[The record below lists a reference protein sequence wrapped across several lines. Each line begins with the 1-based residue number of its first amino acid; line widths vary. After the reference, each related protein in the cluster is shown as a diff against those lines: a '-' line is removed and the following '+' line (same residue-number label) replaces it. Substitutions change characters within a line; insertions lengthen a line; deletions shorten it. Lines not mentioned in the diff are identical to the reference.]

1 MSAGLHL
8 GQRLSQQMALSPQ
21 LQQSL
26 ALLQAP
32 VLELRAMVEL
42 ELVQNPVLEEMA
54 TIEIDADV
62 KISRAEA
69 EVTAADPAE
78 PPADVLFD
86 PATEQHSDEPVDQFA
101 EEMQKLLKLDEEWR
115 DVMSQ
120 GNSINRSSEEDEERR
135 QHMFDSLTS
144 GSSLQEH
151 LLEQVRFSALSTE
164 QKQVAEMLVGN
175 IDDRGYLTSKPA
187 ELTFATGIST
197 NLILEVLTVIQA
209 FEPPG
214 IGARDLRECLMLQL
228 ERAGQTETI
237 EYRILRDF
245 MEELGKRR
253 FPEIAKH
260 LEITPFEVQESAARL
275 ACLDPRPGARFSSTM
290 EQSVVAEITVQQTLI
305 MDEQPSIFPEDIED
319 PVSLVETLLEPDDE
333 VARMVRG
340 RLSIQLR
347 GHLADWRSNRKRE
360 VDPQL
365 LELLA
370 TDLTRIVLGEELLI
384 DTDLLQRI
392 SLSTVARRRLEGV
405 VSRHLPSEEGG
416 PLLIESADR
425 AQANRW
431 LLDDFFPL
439 AEKRQRIEYT
449 VAGNDE
455 FLPQL
460 RINNS
465 YKDLLSEAETSPEV
479 REYIRDKIK
488 AGKFLI
494 KSLNQRQSTIL
505 GIGREIVKRQREFLE
520 KGVEYLR
527 PLTMDQVA
535 AVVGVHETTVSRA
548 VSGKYISTPQG
559 LFELRYFFTS
569 GVATS
574 DGLTVSNT
582 SVKNILLDLVSGENR
597 STPLSDDVLVA
608 KLKEKGIILAR
619 RTVAKYR
626 AELNVLPSHLRR
638 DY

>member
-1 MSAGLHL
+1 
-8 GQRLSQQMALSPQ
+8 
-21 LQQSL
+21 
-26 ALLQAP
+26 
-32 VLELRAMVEL
+32 
-42 ELVQNPVLEEMA
+42 
-54 TIEIDADV
+54 
-62 KISRAEA
+62 
-69 EVTAADPAE
+69 
-78 PPADVLFD
+78 
-86 PATEQHSDEPVDQFA
+86 
-101 EEMQKLLKLDEEWR
+101 
-115 DVMSQ
+115 
-120 GNSINRSSEEDEERR
+120 
-135 QHMFDSLTS
+135 
-144 GSSLQEH
+144 
-151 LLEQVRFSALSTE
+151 
-164 QKQVAEMLVGN
+164 
-175 IDDRGYLTSKPA
+175 
-187 ELTFATGIST
+187 
-197 NLILEVLTVIQA
+197 
-209 FEPPG
+209 
-214 IGARDLRECLMLQL
+214 
-228 ERAGQTETI
+228 
-237 EYRILRDF
+237 
-245 MEELGKRR
+245 
-253 FPEIAKH
+253 
-260 LEITPFEVQESAARL
+260 
-275 ACLDPRPGARFSSTM
+275 M
-290 EQSVVAEITVQQTLI
+290 EQSVVAEITVQKTMI
-305 MDEQPSIFPEDIED
+305 IDEQPSIFPEDIED
-319 PVSLVETLLEPDDE
+319 PVSLVETFLEPDDE

-347 GHLADWRSNRKRE
+347 SHLADWRSNRKRE

-392 SLSTVARRRLEGV
+392 SLSTVARRRLEGI
-405 VSRHLPSEEGG
+405 VSRHIPSKEGA

-431 LLDDFFPL
+431 LLNDFFPL
-439 AEKRQRIEYT
+439 TEKRQRIEYT

-460 RINNS
+460 RISKS

-505 GIGREIVKRQREFLE
+505 GIGREIVKRQREFFE

-597 STPLSDDVLVA
+597 SNPLSDDVLVA